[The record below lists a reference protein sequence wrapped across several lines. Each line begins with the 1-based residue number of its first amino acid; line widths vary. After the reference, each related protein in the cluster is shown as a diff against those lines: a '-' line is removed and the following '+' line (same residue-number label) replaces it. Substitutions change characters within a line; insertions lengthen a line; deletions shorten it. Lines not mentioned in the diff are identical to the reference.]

1 MSEQN
6 IKTKRCF
13 DADIDEALRI
23 IWINRKKEK
32 AIKNMNSMQRKLHQ
46 RQFAVIHF
54 LVYGIEKFISNILCD
69 DSMSIGDIIIVYESK
84 TKYAAECLRKHIQT
98 LISNRPDTNIKLYS
112 KDEFRQFHKSNLV
125 SKNEYIIYIGDFSE
139 SKSISNYIVNWK
151 FNQFGFR
158 YGWIGQNAVISFVR
172 KPTSEEFS
180 KMVSIAET
188 EFIKT
193 KYEIDMFA
201 TLEGDFWDELSTPQ
215 KVAIGGGAVA
225 LVLLGVGGVAATV
238 AENKKSLDKNC
249 SDSQLGGRI
258 DFLSVKEIEILKQ
271 KNSMDEITD
280 EEWEYMN
287 DVSPE
292 YAEEWLDRDE
302 DLRDMSLEV
311 YDELRDFSDYSGI
324 DFDEVVDLKW

>member
-1 MSEQN
+1 MLV
-6 IKTKRCF
+6 
-13 DADIDEALRI
+13 EAYL
-23 IWINRKKEK
+23 
-32 AIKNMNSMQRKLHQ
+32 
-46 RQFAVIHF
+46 
-54 LVYGIEKFISNILCD
+54 
-69 DSMSIGDIIIVYESK
+69 
-84 TKYAAECLRKHIQT
+84 T

-112 KDEFRQFHKSNLV
+112 KDKFRQFHKSNLV

-292 YAEEWLDRDE
+292 YAEEEGL
-302 DLRDMSLEV
+302 
-311 YDELRDFSDYSGI
+311 
-324 DFDEVVDLKW
+324 